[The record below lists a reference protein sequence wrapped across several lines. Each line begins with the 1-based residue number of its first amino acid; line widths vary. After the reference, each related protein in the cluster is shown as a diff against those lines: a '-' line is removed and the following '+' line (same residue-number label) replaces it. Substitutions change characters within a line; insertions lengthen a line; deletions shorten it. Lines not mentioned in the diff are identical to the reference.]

1 MKIMEIAT
9 ILLGIALVLA
19 AATGIF
25 AVATNSQDSPAE
37 EAAEEVVESLTE
49 TALGLP
55 DGTLN
60 IDLTPGSPEDE
71 KPEKE

>member
-1 MKIMEIAT
+1 MEIAT

-37 EAAEEVVESLTE
+37 EAAEEVVESLAE

-60 IDLTPGSPEDE
+60 IDLTPGSTEEE
-71 KPEKE
+71 KPDKE